1 MLIAGSDDG
10 VYRISGVHE
19 PGETTDEKLL
29 DTKRV
34 FRVKWFD
41 GLPGP
46 FAAAKSGLYHSPDGD
61 EWTKLPF
68 PDEEAYAVTAS
79 PSGDRLYVGTRPARL
94 LVADVEYG
102 LPSEAADWDEVVGF
116 RELRDLFDWGL
127 ERHDGLAQVR
137 SLCTHPDA
145 PDRLVAGVEVGGVY
159 VSDDGGE
166 SWRERCIDHGA
177 PHTDDIHHLH
187 MGDAE
192 TLVASTG
199 SGLYRSTDAGRSW
212 LRLDGGYDQG
222 YFRGAFV
229 HDGTLYAGG
238 APGSSSSWG
247 DGGHALFERRDGE
260 TLESVSSPV
269 PDEVVIG
276 WSVIDGDVLAVTH
289 RGTLLRRESDGWNV
303 VGSVPTPGR
312 LRGRYLS
319 LTWYED

>member
-1 MLIAGSDDG
+1 
-10 VYRISGVHE
+10 H
-19 PGETTDEKLL
+19 
-29 DTKRV
+29 
-34 FRVKWFD
+34 
-41 GLPGP
+41 
-46 FAAAKSGLYHSPDGD
+46 
-61 EWTKLPF
+61 
-68 PDEEAYAVTAS
+68 
-79 PSGDRLYVGTRPARL
+79 DR
-94 LVADVEYG
+94 
-102 LPSEAADWDEVVGF
+102 
-116 RELRDLFDWGL
+116 
-127 ERHDGLAQVR
+127 LAQVR
-137 SLCTHPDA
+137 SLCTHRDA
-145 PDRLVAGVEVGGVY
+145 PDRLVAGVEVGGVH

-166 SWRERCIDHGA
+166 SWQERCIDDDA
-177 PHTDDIHHLH
+177 PNTDDIHHLH